1 MIVLSFV
8 GSVEFYV
15 ILFTVAAAIV
25 GLCVRPAEKGE
36 ATTYILQGKP
46 LMTDGDHAPAL
57 TVRCRADGSAA
68 FVRSGMAL
76 DSDAEVSYM
85 VTRRGFDLLIEEHI
99 VSASHAQPLIPT
111 TVEFTLGNLAP
122 ERYHVRFESR
132 QSSLTAIFTLTVR
145 DGFTASRPLHH

>member
-15 ILFTVAAAIV
+15 ILFTVAAAVV
-25 GLCVRPAEKGE
+25 GLCVRPAKRGE
-36 ATTYILQGKP
+36 AVTYILQGHP
-46 LMTDGDHAPAL
+46 TATGETSPPAI
-57 TVRCRADGSAA
+57 TARCHADGSVT
-68 FVRSGMAL
+68 FVRSGLEL
-76 DSDAEVSYM
+76 DSDAETSYM
-85 VTRRGFDLLIEEHI
+85 VTRRGFDLLIEEHT
-99 VSASHAQPLIPT
+99 VNPSPSPTMIPT
-111 TVEFTLGNLAP
+111 TVEFSLGNLAP